1 MVGGHANQW
10 LAVVVGGAVLSA
22 LWAASPI
29 SASPPNVKNGPTS
42 TPLSTRSTVKP
53 KTTAT
58 PLPATSTS
66 PSLVPSAV
74 EKVSPATGWH
84 PSKAN
89 ATPSPSSPGT
99 PKPGTPPTP
108 PTPTPAPPPPPP
120 SPSYC
125 AAVGFFDNSDS
136 PGVLASLA
144 SQLGVRATVLTTY
157 AWPDVA
163 QAAAGAVG
171 PPFTHFEVL
180 MPPQADTGLQILL
193 GVGAVTPA
201 QATAIGDNLVANG
214 YTNTIIRIMWEMNG
228 NWFPW
233 GTQTYSAAQY
243 IAIYQAA
250 EQAFAA
256 VPGNHF
262 TYAWNISAGTAEA
275 GRTEFD
281 TYPGNAYVSS
291 VGIDVYDEWGMD
303 SNLPAIASFAH
314 SVGRP
319 ISLDEWGLDG
329 SDDPGFISTVAA
341 FINNPANDVTLQSY
355 FNNGAN
361 AITQYPASEAQ
372 YVRDFSGC

>member
-1 MVGGHANQW
+1 
-10 LAVVVGGAVLSA
+10 
-22 LWAASPI
+22 
-29 SASPPNVKNGPTS
+29 
-42 TPLSTRSTVKP
+42 
-53 KTTAT
+53 
-58 PLPATSTS
+58 
-66 PSLVPSAV
+66 
-74 EKVSPATGWH
+74 
-84 PSKAN
+84 
-89 ATPSPSSPGT
+89 
-99 PKPGTPPTP
+99 
-108 PTPTPAPPPPPP
+108 
-120 SPSYC
+120 
-125 AAVGFFDNSDS
+125 
-136 PGVLASLA
+136 
-144 SQLGVRATVLTTY
+144 LGVRATVLTTY

-163 QAAAGAVG
+163 QADAGAVG

-180 MPPQADTGLQILL
+180 MPPQSETGLQILL

-214 YTNTIIRIMWEMNG
+214 YTNTIIRIMWEANG

-262 TYAWNISAGTAEA
+262 TYAWNITAGTAEA

-291 VGIDVYDEWGMD
+291 IGIDVYDEWGQD
-303 SNLPAIASFAH
+303 GNLPAIAGFAH
-314 SVGRP
+314 SVGKP

-355 FNNGAN
+355 FENGAN
-361 AITQYPASEAQ
+361 AITQYPASAAQ
-372 YVRDFSGC
+372 YARDFAGC

>member
-1 MVGGHANQW
+1 
-10 LAVVVGGAVLSA
+10 
-22 LWAASPI
+22 
-29 SASPPNVKNGPTS
+29 
-42 TPLSTRSTVKP
+42 
-53 KTTAT
+53 
-58 PLPATSTS
+58 
-66 PSLVPSAV
+66 
-74 EKVSPATGWH
+74 
-84 PSKAN
+84 
-89 ATPSPSSPGT
+89 
-99 PKPGTPPTP
+99 
-108 PTPTPAPPPPPP
+108 
-120 SPSYC
+120 
-125 AAVGFFDNSDS
+125 
-136 PGVLASLA
+136 
-144 SQLGVRATVLTTY
+144 VRATVLTTY

-163 QAAAGAVG
+163 QAEAGATG

-180 MPPQADTGLQILL
+180 MPRQSETGLQILL

-201 QATAIGDNLVANG
+201 QATAIGDNLVASG
-214 YTNTIIRIMWEMNG
+214 YTNTIIRLMWEGNG

-262 TYAWNISAGTAEA
+262 TYAWNITAGTAEP

-291 VGIDVYDEWGMD
+291 IGIDVYDEWGMD

-314 SVGRP
+314 SVAKP
-319 ISLDEWGLDG
+319 ISLDEWGLNG

-355 FNNGAN
+355 FNYGTH
-361 AITQYPASEAQ
+361 AITQFPGSEAQ
-372 YVRDFSGC
+372 YVMDFAGC